1 MNNTEENP
9 QKTMSQALTELIEEQ
24 GDLIPTLQLVVGA
37 ESHEGELV
45 GRFFYGKGEPLVLLG
60 MIDLL
65 QARLEEERGKIR
77 ETLDSQRYDS
87 KRTVERKD
95 GKTVVEEE
103 ADPAAEDDEECDCPA
118 CLIRRDFG
126 HDPEIKSILTGIQ
139 REISQTGEPS
149 DKLIRKLRKRI
160 QEMGGPLTEIVRP
173 EKHGP
178 KGAILMG
185 KPTME

>member
-77 ETLDSQRYDS
+77 ETLDNQRYDS

-95 GKTVVEEE
+95 GKTVVE
-103 ADPAAEDDEECDCPA
+103 EDDEECDCPA

-149 DKLIRKLRKRI
+149 DKLIRKLRKRV
-160 QEMGGPLTEIVRP
+160 QEMGDPLSEIVRP
-173 EKHGP
+173 EKDGP
-178 KGAILMG
+178 RGAILMG